1 MDRSSILKR
10 AHDLRREYAYTMDT
24 AQRLAWAEA
33 KGLKRYAV
41 HLEDIR
47 HDVIT
52 YMMKLADEIEAATV
66 YDIHAVN
73 KYMCIS
79 SALDVHADRAGVVVV
94 EGKVAGLLKYAA
106 RHGAAA

>member
-47 HDVIT
+47 HDVVS
-52 YMMKLADEIEAATV
+52 YLVKLADEIEAAAV

-73 KYMCIS
+73 KYWCIS
-79 SALDVHADRAGVVVV
+79 NALGVHADRAGVVVV
-94 EGKVAGLLKYAA
+94 DGKACGLLKYAA
-106 RHGAAA
+106 RNGAAA